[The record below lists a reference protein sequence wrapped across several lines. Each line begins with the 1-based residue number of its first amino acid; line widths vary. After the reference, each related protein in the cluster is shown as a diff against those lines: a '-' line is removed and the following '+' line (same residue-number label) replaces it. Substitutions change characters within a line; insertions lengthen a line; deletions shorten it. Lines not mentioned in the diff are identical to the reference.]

1 MSGKPTVIS
10 TFAGCGGSSLGYK
23 WAGFHEL
30 LAIDFE
36 AHAVE
41 TFKLNFPD
49 VDVWQADI
57 RQVTSEAILKR
68 CNIKQGDLD
77 VLDGS
82 PPCQGFSTAGK
93 RKVNDSRNDLAFEF
107 VRLIEGLRPRA
118 FVMENVSGMAKG
130 GMKGRF
136 NEILAA
142 LKATGYHVEVRTL
155 NAMYYGVP
163 QSRERIIFIG
173 MRDGQEIK
181 WPEKQKLITVREAIS
196 DLTDEQ
202 DASIDHV
209 WIDESSNGRNT
220 KWWNKTKTMKQGI
233 RFAPGHRVDY
243 WDHPASTIITPST
256 ATMMMPPYIRCLN
269 RHPLFIRT
277 YSLLEMKR
285 LMSFSDDFKFP
296 GEWSKGF
303 YRLGNAVPPK
313 MMQAI
318 AEAILP
324 QVVSDD

>member
-1 MSGKPTVIS
+1 MSGKPTVVS

-36 AHAVE
+36 PHAVE
-41 TFKLNFPD
+41 TFKLNFPG

-57 RQVTSEAILKR
+57 RKVSAESILER
-68 CNIKQGDLD
+68 CGIREGVLD

-93 RKVNDSRNDLAFEF
+93 RKVNDTRNDLALEF
-107 VRLIEGLRPRA
+107 VRLIEGLQPRA

-130 GMKGRF
+130 GMRGRF
-136 NEILAA
+136 NEILAG
-142 LKATGYHVEVRTL
+142 LKATGYRVEVRKL

-173 MRDGQEIK
+173 MRDGQEIE
-181 WPEKQKLITVREAIS
+181 WPKQQQIITVKDAIGA
-196 DLTDEQ
+196 LGNEQ
-202 DASIDHV
+202 DESIDHV
-209 WIDESSNGRNT
+209 WIDESSSAKDT
-220 KWWNKTKTMKQGI
+220 KWWGKTRHLQQGI
-233 RFAPGHRVDY
+233 SYAPGHRVDI
-243 WDHPASTIITPST
+243 WNAPASMIITPG
-256 ATMMMPPYIRCLN
+256 AANMRMKPYIRNLN
-269 RHPLFIRT
+269 RHPLYVRT

-285 LMSFSDDFKFP
+285 LMSFNDEFKFP
-296 GEWSKGF
+296 GEWWKGF
-303 YRLGNAVPPK
+303 DRLGNAVPPK

-318 AEAILP
+318 AECVK
-324 QVVSDD
+324 VVLDGQ

>member
-23 WAGFHEL
+23 WAGFCEL

-36 AHAVE
+36 PHAIE
-41 TFKLNFPD
+41 TFKLNFSG
-49 VDVWQADI
+49 VDAWQVDI
-57 RQVTSEAILKR
+57 REVTAAAILKR
-68 CNIKQGDLD
+68 TGIKVGELD

-93 RKVNDSRNDLAFEF
+93 RVVNDSRNDLAWEF
-107 VRLIEGLRPRA
+107 IRLIEGLKPRA

-136 NEILAA
+136 NAILAG
-142 LKATGYHVEVRTL
+142 LKATGYRVEVRKL

-173 MRDGQEIK
+173 MRDRQDIR
-181 WPEKQKLITVREAIS
+181 WPKRQKLLGADTVLPELKGKKLVTWRNKAGKADTTRAAEQPAPTVLGTGICLSGRQRIEGVSVLQAIQS
-196 DLTDEQ
+196 FPLDFQ
-202 DASIDHV
+202 FVAAHKQH
-209 WIDESSNGRNT
+209 T
-220 KWWNKTKTMKQGI
+220 KLVLI
-233 RFAPGHRVDY
+233 
-243 WDHPASTIITPST
+243 
-256 ATMMMPPYIRCLN
+256 
-269 RHPLFIRT
+269 
-277 YSLLEMKR
+277 
-285 LMSFSDDFKFP
+285 
-296 GEWSKGF
+296 
-303 YRLGNAVPPK
+303 GNAVPPK
-313 MMQAI
+313 MMQSI

>member
-1 MSGKPTVIS
+1 MSGELTVVS

-23 WAGFHEL
+23 WAGFREL

-36 AHAVE
+36 PHAVE
-41 TFKLNFPD
+41 TFRLNFPD

-57 RQVTSEAILKR
+57 RQVTSEAVLAR
-68 CNIKQGDLD
+68 CNIEQGELD

-93 RKVNDSRNDLAFEF
+93 RVVNDTRNDLAFEF
-107 VRLIEGLRPRA
+107 IRLIEGLKPRA

-136 NEILAA
+136 NQILAG
-142 LKATGYHVEVRTL
+142 LKATGYHVEVRKL

-181 WPEKQKLITVREAIS
+181 WPKRQKIVTAEEALRDCPFEKTPPFDDEYAKLWDRIKPGQNASHVIGKGFNSCLKVNPKRPSPTIPKMQTGRGFGTICHWKEKRALSVAEA
-196 DLTDEQ
+196 
-202 DASIDHV
+202 
-209 WIDESSNGRNT
+209 
-220 KWWNKTKTMKQGI
+220 
-233 RFAPGHRVDY
+233 
-243 WDHPASTIITPST
+243 
-256 ATMMMPPYIRCLN
+256 
-269 RHPLFIRT
+269 
-277 YSLLEMKR
+277 KR
-285 LMSFSDDFKFP
+285 LMSFPDAFVIHGKY
-296 GEWSKGF
+296 SKKWE
-303 YRLGNAVPPK
+303 RLGNAVPPK

-318 AEAILP
+318 AECVKDVL
-324 QVVSDD
+324 DD

>member
-1 MSGKPTVIS
+1 LTVIS

-23 WAGFHEL
+23 WAGFREL

-36 AHAVE
+36 PHAVE
-41 TFKLNFPD
+41 TFRLNFPD

-57 RQVTSEAILKR
+57 RQVTSEAVLAR
-68 CNIKQGDLD
+68 CNIEQGELD

-93 RKVNDSRNDLAFEF
+93 RVVNDTRNDLSWEF
-107 VRLIEGLRPRA
+107 IRLIEGLKPRA

-130 GMKGRF
+130 GMRGRF
-136 NEILAA
+136 NQILDG
-142 LKATGYHVEVRTL
+142 LKATGYRVEVRKL

-181 WPEKQKLITVREAIS
+181 WPEKQKIITVREAIG

-209 WIDESSNGRNT
+209 WLNESLIGT
-220 KWWNKTKTMKQGI
+220 KGYSDASKARQGEKY
-233 RFAPGHRVDY
+233 RLTYQRER
-243 WDHPASTIITPST
+243 WDRPASTITKLGIIGK
-256 ATMMMPPYIRCLN
+256 PYLSSAHC
-269 RHPLFIRT
+269 HPAQTRT
-277 YSLLEMKR
+277 FSLLEVRR
-285 LMSFSDDFKFP
+285 LCSFPDEFVLEA
-296 GEWSKGF
+296 GWSGWD
-303 YRLGNAVPPK
+303 RLGNAVPPK

-324 QVVSDD
+324 QVIADD